1 MSVRPAAVP
10 ARGRAPVADEP
21 RTGLALLVIVVG
33 VLMAAVDTT
42 IVVLAL
48 PEIER
53 SLHVALSGVVW
64 VIIGYLLVITL
75 LATQVGRLGDMFGR
89 VRMYETGFA
98 VFVLGSL
105 LCALSWNEPSIIVFR
120 VVQGIGGALIMAN
133 SGAVIADLYPR
144 EQRGRAYGFTS
155 VGWTIGAVLG
165 VVLAPSRLVTVRF
178 APSLAF
184 QAFLAK
190 PHEPAKPRSADIL
203 IGLLEAIVDRQADAL
218 EEMRAELNRLSDRIF
233 HVQLDPKGRRAGA
246 KRREQESELREMVT
260 TLGRLY
266 DSLSMIRDSQ
276 LGIGRAV
283 PYVTAVA
290 NWMPKPMTARLKV
303 IARDVASLNEFITH
317 LSDKVQFV
325 LDATLGLINI
335 AQNDL
340 MKVLTI
346 VSVIGIPPTVIVGIY
361 GMNFVNMPELHW
373 HFGYYYALSLLAVT
387 AVVPLAWFRRK
398 GWL

>member
-1 MSVRPAAVP
+1 MIHAYSCQDGRLTKIEPETARTRLDDAVWVDLEHP
-10 ARGRAPVADEP
+10 SSEEIAFIEQQ
-21 RTGLALLVIVVG
+21 TGLDIPVEA
-33 VLMAAVDTT
+33 D
-42 IVVLAL
+42 LA
-48 PEIER
+48 EIESSSR
-53 SLHVALSGVVW
+53 LSAEPGPEGQV
-64 VIIGYLLVITL
+64 LTLSMPLVRRRPD
-75 LATQVGRLGDMFGR
+75 A
-89 VRMYETGFA
+89 
-98 VFVLGSL
+98 
-105 LCALSWNEPSIIVFR
+105 
-120 VVQGIGGALIMAN
+120 
-133 SGAVIADLYPR
+133 R
-144 EQRGRAYGFTS
+144 EA
-155 VGWTIGAVLG
+155 AVLG

-190 PHEPAKPRSADIL
+190 PHDPAKPRSADIL

-266 DSLSMIRDSQ
+266 DSLSMVRDSQ